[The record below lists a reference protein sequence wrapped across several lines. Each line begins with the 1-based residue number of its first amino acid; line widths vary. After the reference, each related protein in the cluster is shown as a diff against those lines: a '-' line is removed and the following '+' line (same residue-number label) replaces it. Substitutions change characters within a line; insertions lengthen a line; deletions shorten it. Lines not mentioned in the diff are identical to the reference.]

1 MMNNRFFLV
10 STILIATVFAKWEGI
25 SSTSPVPAKMD
36 LLNSNIST
44 STIQFTLDGFNLIAA
59 STDKGDAFIAKIE
72 GGASIMELGSPDLHQ
87 LATSVIIPD
96 DKYMEI
102 RVLSSQYTEYKN
114 ILIAPSKGNLSREVN
129 PSEVS
134 YQWSN
139 IYERDEFFPGKLT
152 ELRDPYILRD
162 NRGQTIVAYPFQY
175 NPKSKTLRVYTELV
189 VEVFENGNSNI
200 NVKHRQLQRSG
211 TKKMNHEFNKI
222 YENRFLNSRND
233 SRFEYLLDEG
243 NMLIISN
250 SDFMDEMEPFIEWK
264 NRKGIHTEIVNVS
277 TIGVNSNAISS
288 YVEDYYN
295 TNGLTY
301 LLLVG
306 DIAQIPSPSVGGS
319 ASDPTYGF
327 IEGNDSYAEVIVG
340 RFSGQNPSQIQTQV
354 QRSIEYEHD
363 PQENADWYDNALGIA
378 SNQGPGFGGYTD
390 DVFNDFLWD
399 TILSDFTYDSYE
411 GIYDGSGGTDAQ
423 GISAINSGVSL
434 INYTG
439 HGSISSWG
447 NGASLSTSQIN
458 SLTNQNKLPFVI
470 TVGCNVGEFNS
481 TDESFAE
488 SWQRATHN
496 GEPSGGIAHFGSTIS
511 QSWEPPMHGQYGM
524 NLIITESLDEGVSRS
539 LGGIATNGCMYM
551 NDVQGSSGINETN
564 YWTFFGDPSAV
575 IRTDQPTFLSP
586 NHDDVVI
593 VGQEEFVVDIGFN
606 GALAALSKDGELIGS
621 AYSSGGVAVIE
632 LGDNADDPG
641 QLDLVITS
649 FNKFPYEAEVTVLTP
664 NGAFVTVNDVNI
676 DYGSDNVITP
686 GESVNINITL
696 ENMGNEISSDV
707 NVNLYEIIDNPYI
720 SIVNG
725 SESINDLLNGSLASF
740 DLSFNVSSS
749 APMGH
754 SFALELELESEENS
768 SSLTLNMT
776 VQAMIESFE
785 NNGFA
790 SQNWEFG
797 GDMDWGIDSGNSSN
811 GIFSAK
817 SGTIDHNMTSE
828 LTLTM
833 EILQDGYITFDKKV
847 SCEAVGESSGI
858 FYDYLAFYIDGIEQN
873 KWAGEIAWSQ
883 SNFGVSVGEHTFKW
897 LFSKDLAVVA
907 GEDAAWIDNI
917 EFPPCVGS
925 EGVLLGDSNYDGVLN
940 VLDIV
945 LVVNMILGISEPDM
959 YSADVNQ
966 DGAVNVL
973 DIVGIVNIILDSRGE
988 NATKGTLY
996 NKNGSISISAD
1007 GIIDAIQLKVKHDE
1021 NIVIQLTEYSL
1032 LSAMNTI
1039 GNQTTIIIVAPE
1051 SDAILEADG
1060 EIEILEIIAANS
1072 YGEIQLTIPEDFAIV
1087 SAYPNPF
1094 NPSTSLSYTI
1104 PENGYLRISIY
1115 DLTGRLVESLYG
1127 DYAAAGQH
1135 TINWN
1140 ADMYSSGVYLAQFK
1154 YKNTLKTQKL
1164 MLMK

>member
-10 STILIATVFAKWEGI
+10 STILIATLFAKWEGI
-25 SSTSPVPAKMD
+25 SSVSPVSAKMD

-44 STIQFTLDGFNLIAA
+44 STIEFRLDGFNLIDV
-59 STDKGDAFIAKIE
+59 STDKGDAFIVKIE
-72 GGASIMELGSPDLHQ
+72 GGASIMELGSPDLYQ

-96 DKYMEI
+96 DKHMEI
-102 RVLSSQYTEYKN
+102 RVLSSEYKEYKN

-129 PSEVS
+129 PSEVL
-134 YQWSN
+134 YEWSN
-139 IYERDEFFPGKLT
+139 VYERDDFFPGKLA

-175 NPKSKTLRVYTELV
+175 NPISKTLRIYTSLV

-200 NVKHRQLQRSG
+200 NIKHRQLQRSG
-211 TKKMNHEFNKI
+211 TKKMNHEFNQI

-243 NMLIISN
+243 NMLIIS
-250 SDFMDEMEPFIEWK
+250 SGDFMDEMEPFVEWK

-277 TIGVNSNAISS
+277 TIGVNSDAISS
-288 YVEDYYN
+288 YVEDYYY
-295 TNGLTY
+295 TNALTY

-399 TILSDFTYDSYE
+399 TVLSDFTYDSYE

-564 YWTFFGDPSAV
+564 YWTFFGDPSAL

-586 NHDDVVI
+586 NHDDVII
-593 VGQEEFVVDIGFN
+593 VGEEEFVVDIGFN
-606 GALAALSKDGELIGS
+606 GALAALSRDGELIGS
-621 AYSSGGVAVIE
+621 AYSSGGIAVIE
-632 LGDNADDPG
+632 LGDNADNPG
-641 QLDLVITS
+641 ELDLVITS
-649 FNKFPYEAEVTVLTP
+649 FNKFPYETEVTVLTP
-664 NGAFVTVNDVNI
+664 NGAFVTVNDVDI

-686 GESVNINITL
+686 GENIDINVTL

-707 NVNLYEIIDNPYI
+707 NVSLYEITDNPYI
-720 SIVNG
+720 SIVDG
-725 SESINDLLNGSLASF
+725 FESIDNLLNGSLTSFNLSF
-740 DLSFNVSSS
+740 DVSSS

-754 SFALELELESEENS
+754 SFVLELALESEENNS
-768 SSLTLNMT
+768 TLTLNMT

-790 SQNWEFG
+790 SQSWEFG
-797 GDMDWGIDSGNSSN
+797 GDSDWSIDSGNSSN
-811 GIFSAK
+811 GIFSAT
-817 SGTIDHNMTSE
+817 SGSIDHDMTSE
-828 LTLTM
+828 LTLTV
-833 EILQDGYITFDKKV
+833 EVLQDGYIRFDKKV
-847 SCEAVGESSGI
+847 SCETVGVSSGN

-873 KWAGEIAWSQ
+873 KWAGEVAWSQ
-883 SNFGVSVGEHTFKW
+883 SDFAVSVGEHTFKW
-897 LFSKDLAVVA
+897 LYSKDQAVVG
-907 GEDAAWIDNI
+907 GEDAVWIRVAAQFLDVDLDLSKKNI
-917 EFPPCVGS
+917 EQITEAARVPAEDNVGVR
-925 EGVLLGDSNYDGVLN
+925 ENEEHAPVRHLQLG
-940 VLDIV
+940 
-945 LVVNMILGISEPDM
+945 E
-959 YSADVNQ
+959 
-966 DGAVNVL
+966 
-973 DIVGIVNIILDSRGE
+973 
-988 NATKGTLY
+988 T
-996 NKNGSISISAD
+996 
-1007 GIIDAIQLKVKHDE
+1007 
-1021 NIVIQLTEYSL
+1021 
-1032 LSAMNTI
+1032 
-1039 GNQTTIIIVAPE
+1039 IVAGDDRL
-1051 SDAILEADG
+1051 SGADRLAG
-1060 EIEILEIIAANS
+1060 KKS
-1072 YGEIQLTIPEDFAIV
+1072 PGAIV
-1087 SAYPNPF
+1087 F
-1094 NPSTSLSYTI
+1094 
-1104 PENGYLRISIY
+1104 ENRNVAFGGNNLCGGLIGELGPQRR
-1115 DLTGRLVESLYG
+1115 DDNRR
-1127 DYAAAGQH
+1127 Q
-1135 TINWN
+1135 
-1140 ADMYSSGVYLAQFK
+1140 
-1154 YKNTLKTQKL
+1154 
-1164 MLMK
+1164 